1 MIQETI
7 YVKKENDKDGF
18 IIIILQKENLDQ
30 KFHCTT
36 VQTKQQAIIF
46 LNQQNFRFIE
56 LRSLLPLNH

>member
-1 MIQETI
+1 MIKETI
-7 YVKKENDKDGF
+7 YVKKENDKDVF

-46 LNQQNFRFIE
+46 LNQ
-56 LRSLLPLNH
+56 